1 MPMNRAL
8 IKLFSAAHALSYRLT
23 GGRVG
28 RRIAGAPV
36 LLLTTT
42 GRKSGKRRTAPLLY
56 LEDGENIVIV
66 ASNGGNDQHPLWWL
80 NLKHDPEAQVRIGK
94 TSRRVRAERAD
105 EQEWARLWP
114 LLLEM
119 YGSYQE
125 YQDATQ
131 RRIPVVILRPV

>member
-1 MPMNRAL
+1 MPMNRAV
-8 IKLFSAAHALSYRLT
+8 IRMFSAAHALSYRLS

-28 RRIAGAPV
+28 RTAAGAPV

-42 GRKSGKRRTAPLLY
+42 GRKSGKPRTAPLLY
-56 LEDGENIVIV
+56 LEDGENFVIV
-66 ASNGGNDQHPLWWL
+66 ASNGGSHQHPRWWL
-80 NLKHDPEAQVRIGK
+80 NLKQDPEARVQIGSASK
-94 TSRRVRAERAD
+94 RVRAERAD

-125 YQDATQ
+125 YQDTTQ
-131 RRIPVVILRPV
+131 RKIPVVILRPA

>member
-8 IKLFSAAHALSYRLT
+8 IKLFSAAHAFSYRLS

-28 RRIAGAPV
+28 RRIAGGPV

-66 ASNGGNDQHPLWWL
+66 ASNGGNDQHPRWWL
-80 NLKHDPEAQVRIGK
+80 NLKQDPEAQVRIGK
-94 TSRRVRAERAD
+94 TSRRVRAARAD

-119 YGSYQE
+119 YGPYQE
-125 YQDATQ
+125 YQDTTQ
-131 RRIPVVILRPV
+131 RKIPVVILRPA

>member
-1 MPMNRAL
+1 MNRAV
-8 IKLFSAAHALSYRLT
+8 IRMFSAAHALTYRLG

-28 RRIAGAPV
+28 RRIAGGPV

-66 ASNGGNDQHPLWWL
+66 ASNGGNDQHPRWWL
-80 NLKHDPEAQVRIGK
+80 NLKQDPEARVQIGSASK
-94 TSRRVRAERAD
+94 RVRAERAD

-125 YQDATQ
+125 YQDTTQ
-131 RRIPVVILRPV
+131 RKIPVVILRPA

>member
-8 IKLFSAAHALSYRLT
+8 IKLFSAAHAFSYRLS

-28 RRIAGAPV
+28 RRIAGGPV

-66 ASNGGNDQHPLWWL
+66 ASNGGNDQHPAWWP
-80 NLKHDPEAQVRIGK
+80 NLKQNPEAQVQIGK
-94 TSRRVRAERAD
+94 TSRRVRAARAD

-119 YGSYQE
+119 YGPYQE
-125 YQDATQ
+125 YQDTTQ
-131 RRIPVVILRPV
+131 RKIPVVILRPA